1 MGDRVVETLAKAS
14 RGDDPAG
21 MEARVAVLEQIAADT
36 WDALKEIKGH
46 LLRLEESHKADFR
59 RLEEGR
65 STDFRRL
72 EDDFRRLA
80 EHQRSDFRLLL
91 SAGAAAAI
99 GLAALMAH
107 GFHWF

>member
-1 MGDRVVETLAKAS
+1 
-14 RGDDPAG
+14 

-36 WDALKEIKGH
+36 RETLKEIKDH

-59 RLEEGR
+59 RLEDDFRRVEQHHRG
-65 STDFRRL
+65 DFRRL
-72 EDDFRRLA
+72 E
-80 EHQRSDFRLLL
+80 EHQRGDFRLLL
-91 SAGAAAAI
+91 SAGAAATI

>member
-1 MGDRVVETLAKAS
+1 
-14 RGDDPAG
+14 

-36 WDALKEIKGH
+36 RETLKEIKDH

-59 RLEEGR
+59 RLE
-65 STDFRRL
+65 
-72 EDDFRRLA
+72 DDFRRVE
-80 EHQRSDFRLLL
+80 EHQRGDFRLLL
-91 SAGAAAAI
+91 SAGAAATI

>member
-1 MGDRVVETLAKAS
+1 MVETLAKPGGRS
-14 RGDDPAG
+14 DSGG

-36 WDALKEIKGH
+36 RETLKEIKDH

-59 RLEEGR
+59 RLE
-65 STDFRRL
+65 
-72 EDDFRRLA
+72 DDFRRVE
-80 EHQRSDFRLLL
+80 EHQRGDFRLLL
-91 SAGAAAAI
+91 SAGAAATI

>member
-1 MGDRVVETLAKAS
+1 
-14 RGDDPAG
+14 

-36 WDALKEIKGH
+36 RDALKEIKGH
-46 LLRLEESHKADFR
+46 LLRLEESHKADFRRLEEGQSTDFR

>member
-1 MGDRVVETLAKAS
+1 
-14 RGDDPAG
+14 

-36 WDALKEIKGH
+36 RETLREIKEH
-46 LLRLEESHKADFR
+46 LLRMEENHKTDFR
-59 RLEEGR
+59 RLEE
-65 STDFRRL
+65 
-72 EDDFRRLA
+72 
-80 EHQRSDFRLLL
+80 HQRGDFRLLL

>member
-1 MGDRVVETLAKAS
+1 
-14 RGDDPAG
+14 

-36 WDALKEIKGH
+36 RETLREIKDH
-46 LLRLEESHKADFR
+46 LLRSEETNRTDFRRLEGELRRLEENQKADFR
-59 RLEEGR
+59 RLEETQR
-65 STDFRRL
+65 ADFRRL
-72 EDDFRRLA
+72 E
-80 EHQRSDFRLLL
+80 EHQRSDFRLVL